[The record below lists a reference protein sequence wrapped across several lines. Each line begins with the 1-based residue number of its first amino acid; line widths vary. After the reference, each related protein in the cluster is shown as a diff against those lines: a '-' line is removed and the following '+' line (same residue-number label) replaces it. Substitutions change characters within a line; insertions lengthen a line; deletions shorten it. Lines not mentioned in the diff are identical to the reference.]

1 MRDLAIPPSVK
12 LHCMGLYRPFFFQES
27 AGTRLTYV
35 PLYPKKYYH
44 ARWMTVTDK
53 AWEKKEESKH
63 KKKLSPERNLCSGL
77 SPSNSCEIDEPQI
90 KVKILDIGNR

>member
-1 MRDLAIPPSVK
+1 
-12 LHCMGLYRPFFFQES
+12 
-27 AGTRLTYV
+27 
-35 PLYPKKYYH
+35 
-44 ARWMTVTDK
+44 MTVTDK
-53 AWEKKEESKH
+53 AWEKKEESKQ